1 MKYGVR
7 VVEVHCLFC
16 FVLLV
21 LNVVIVKVKF
31 FAKH

>member
-7 VVEVHCLFC
+7 VVEVHCLFS